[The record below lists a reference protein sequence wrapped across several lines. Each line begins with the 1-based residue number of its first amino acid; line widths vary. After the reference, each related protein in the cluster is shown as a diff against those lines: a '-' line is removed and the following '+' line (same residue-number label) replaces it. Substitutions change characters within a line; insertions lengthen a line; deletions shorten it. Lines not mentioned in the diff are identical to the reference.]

1 MKEHLKKI
9 YNNNMASGSLSPK
22 TKKKGLSVEHHRS
35 HLNGNSEVVGGAPPI
50 HCSGTV
56 GVLGVV

>member
-1 MKEHLKKI
+1 MKEHLKI
-9 YNNNMASGSLSPK
+9 YITTTWLQGLSPQK
-22 TKKKGLSVEHHRS
+22 LKKKGLSVEHHRS